1 MEGRGGGADNRMAW
15 VLPGYGLKT
24 IGAGAIEPV
33 PGTSGQAA
41 DFLDQWFH

>member
-1 MEGRGGGADNRMAW
+1 MEGGGGVRTIGW
-15 VLPGYGLKT
+15 PGYCLDTGLKT